1 MTELAY
7 AGQSGLEPGTPM
19 SAHVNLPRSSAM
31 TCTLSVGT
39 PCLLTYLTRFGS
51 LLLGGCLILTC
62 DPREARVGRGMA
74 SGACGAGYLDAVQ
87 RPDALVDA
95 ALRARAKAS
104 GNLIEARRVA
114 GAEQGIHV
122 VQERESKVP
131 IDRSDHVPV
140 VNVHRRR

>member
-1 MTELAY
+1 
-7 AGQSGLEPGTPM
+7 
-19 SAHVNLPRSSAM
+19 
-31 TCTLSVGT
+31 
-39 PCLLTYLTRFGS
+39 
-51 LLLGGCLILTC
+51 
-62 DPREARVGRGMA
+62 MA

-87 RPDALVDA
+87 RPDALVLVDA

-122 VQERESKVP
+122 VQEREPKVP
-131 IDRSDHVPV
+131 IDRSDHMPV

>member
-1 MTELAY
+1 
-7 AGQSGLEPGTPM
+7 M

-122 VQERESKVP
+122 VQEREPKVP